1 MKYLITA
8 CSAASLLLCLAAH
21 ADNLSYAMGF
31 KTGQAL
37 KTQLV
42 TINPATFSQGLD
54 DGYAGKQ
61 PNVSEEKMQIAII
74 NMQNQM
80 AQNMKQQYQNMAQKN
95 KMEGEAFLKKN
106 AKIPGIK
113 TTASGL
119 QYQIIDEGK
128 GESPTVNDSVTV
140 DYEGK
145 SINGKIFDSSY
156 QRKKP
161 TTFKV
166 GDVIKGWQE
175 ALTMMK
181 PGATWILYIPS
192 ELAYGA
198 QGAMGAIGPNETL
211 IFRVHLISV
220 KK

>member
-1 MKYLITA
+1 MKRLITTF
-8 CSAASLLLCLAAH
+8 SAASLLLCLAAH
-21 ADNLSYAMGF
+21 ADDLSYAMGF

-37 KTQLV
+37 KTQSV

-61 PNVSEEKMQIAII
+61 PSVSEEKMQIAII

-80 AQNMKQQYQNMAQKN
+80 AQNMKKQYQDMAQKN
-95 KMEGEAFLKKN
+95 KMEGKAFLEKN

-119 QYQIIDEGK
+119 QYQIIDEGA
-128 GESPTVNDSVTV
+128 GESPAVNDSVTV

-145 SINGKIFDSSY
+145 LINEKVFDSSY
-156 QRKKP
+156 QRGKP

-181 PGATWILYIPS
+181 PGATWMLYIPS

-211 IFRVHLISV
+211 VFKVHLIAV